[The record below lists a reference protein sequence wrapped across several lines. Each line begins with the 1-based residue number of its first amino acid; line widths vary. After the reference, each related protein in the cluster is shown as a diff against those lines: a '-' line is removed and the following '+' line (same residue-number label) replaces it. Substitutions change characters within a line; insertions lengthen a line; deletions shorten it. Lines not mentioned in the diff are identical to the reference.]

1 MKTKHLHIYEGVGRK
16 CIAHA
21 RLSRIACAMNTVDCG
36 LAIGICA
43 APSLTRRVL
52 IGNRWLTSRLS
63 YNAFVFV
70 TAWQAVLR

>member
-1 MKTKHLHIYEGVGRK
+1 
-16 CIAHA
+16 
-21 RLSRIACAMNTVDCG
+21 MNTVECG

-70 TAWQAVLR
+70 TAWAGRATLSSFGDCEIV